1 MTLLRERMAEDL
13 RIRNYSPRTVECY
26 VSMMARFTREF
37 DKPPG
42 QLGPEEIRAF
52 QVRMIEKKVSWTQF
66 NQAVCALRFFYRVT
80 LPREFAVEHIPFAK
94 TKKKLPT
101 VLSVDEVRRL
111 LGALTN
117 TKHRAVL
124 SLIYA
129 TGLRL
134 NEATHLKVGDID
146 GARMTVHVRCGKG
159 GKPRLVPMSA
169 ALRELLREYWRV
181 ERPRGYLFPG
191 TDPNRPLHENSVQK
205 ACMMARMRARLEKPA
220 SVHTL
225 RHSYATHLL
234 ELGVDL
240 RTIQKLL
247 GHGSLSTTAIY
258 VHVTGRLLDAA
269 NKAVDL
275 LAIPS

>member
-26 VSMMARFTREF
+26 VSMRSRFAREF
-37 DKPPG
+37 GKPPG
-42 QLGPEEIRAF
+42 QLGPAEIRAF
-52 QVRMIEKKVSWTQF
+52 QVRLIESKASWTQF

-80 LPREFAVEHIPFAK
+80 LPCDFAVEHIPFAK

-111 LGALTN
+111 LGAVTN
-117 TKHRAVL
+117 IKHRAVL

-129 TGLRL
+129 TGARL
-134 NEATHLKVGDID
+134 GEATHLQVGDID
-146 GARMTVHVRCGKG
+146 GARMTVHIRCGKG
-159 GKPRLVPMSA
+159 GKPRMVPMSA
-169 ALRELLREYWRV
+169 ALRELLRAYWLV
-181 ERPRGYLFPG
+181 ERPCGYLFPG
-191 TDPNRPLHENSVQK
+191 VTPDRPLHDNSVQK
-205 ACMMARMRARLEKPA
+205 VCARARLRARIDKPA

-247 GHGSLSTTAIY
+247 GHSSLSTTAIY
-258 VHVTGRLLDAA
+258 VHVTVRLLDAA
-269 NKAVDL
+269 DKAIDL

>member
-26 VSMMARFTREF
+26 VSMMERFTREF
-37 DKPPG
+37 GKPPG
-42 QLGPEEIRAF
+42 RLGPAEVRAF
-52 QVRMIEKKVSWTQF
+52 QVRMIESKVSWTQF

-80 LPREFAVEHIPFAK
+80 LPRDFAVEHIPFAK
-94 TKKKLPT
+94 TKRPLPT
-101 VLSVDEVRRL
+101 VLSADEVRRL
-111 LGALTN
+111 LGVVTN
-117 TKHRAVL
+117 IKHRAVL

-129 TGLRL
+129 TGARL
-134 NEATHLKVGDID
+134 NEATHLRVADID
-146 GARMTVHVRCGKG
+146 GARMTVHIRYGKG
-159 GKPRLVPMSA
+159 GKPRMVPMSA
-169 ALRELLREYWRV
+169 ALRDLLRDYWRAQH
-181 ERPRGYLFPG
+181 PRDFLFPG
-191 TDPNRPLHENSVQK
+191 NRPDRPLHENAVQK
-205 ACMMARMRARLEKPA
+205 VCATARLRARIDKPA

-247 GHGSLSTTAIY
+247 GHSSLSTTAIY

-269 NKAVDL
+269 NQAIDL

>member
-13 RIRNYSPRTVECY
+13 RIRNYSPRTVGCY

-37 DKPPG
+37 GKPPG
-42 QLGPEEIRAF
+42 QLGPAEIRAF
-52 QVRMIEKKVSWTQF
+52 QVRLIESKVSWSLF

-80 LPREFAVEHIPFAK
+80 LPRDFAVEHIPFAK
-94 TKKKLPT
+94 TRRPLPM

-111 LGALTN
+111 LSAPTCP
-117 TKHRAVL
+117 KHRAVL

-129 TGLRL
+129 TGARL
-134 NEATHLKVGDID
+134 NEAVHLRVSDID
-146 GARMTVHVRCGKG
+146 GERMTVHIRHGKG
-159 GKPRLVPMSA
+159 GRPRMVPMSL
-169 ALRELLREYWRV
+169 ALRELLRDYWRA
-181 ERPRGYLFPG
+181 ERPSIFLFPG
-191 TDPNRPLHENSVQK
+191 NEPSRPLHETSVQHACAK
-205 ACMMARMRARLEKPA
+205 ARLRARIDKRA

-247 GHGSLSTTAIY
+247 GHSCLSTTAIY

>member
-13 RIRNYSPRTVECY
+13 RIRNYSPRTIETY
-26 VSMMARFTREF
+26 VTMMARFARDF
-37 DKPPG
+37 DRPPG
-42 QLGPEEIRAF
+42 QLGPADIRTF
-52 QVRMIEKKVSWTQF
+52 QLRLIEKKVSWTQF

-80 LPREFAVEHIPFAK
+80 LPRDFAVEHIPFAK
-94 TKKKLPT
+94 KKKPLPT

-111 LGALTN
+111 LSATTN
-117 TKHRAVL
+117 SKHRAML
-124 SLIYA
+124 SVVYG
-129 TGLRL
+129 TGARL
-134 NEATHLKVGDID
+134 NEAVHLQVSDID
-146 GARMTVHVRCGKG
+146 GERMTVHIRNGKG
-159 GKPRLVPMSA
+159 GKPRMVPMSA
-169 ALRELLREYWRV
+169 ALREVLRDYWRL
-181 ERPRGYLFPG
+181 ERPREYLFPG
-191 TDPNRPLHENSVQK
+191 TTPGRPMHENTLQK
-205 ACMMARMRARLEKPA
+205 ACLKARLRARIEKPA
-220 SVHTL
+220 GVHTL

-247 GHGSLSTTAIY
+247 GHSSLSTTAIY

>member
-13 RIRNYSPRTVECY
+13 RIRNYSPRTVDCY
-26 VSMMARFTREF
+26 VSMMARFAKEF

-42 QLGPEEIRAF
+42 QLGPAEIRAF
-52 QVRMIEKKVSWTQF
+52 QVRLIEKKVSWTVF
-66 NQAVCALRFFYRVT
+66 NQAVSALRFFYRVT
-80 LPREFAVEHIPFAK
+80 LPRDFAVEHIPFAK
-94 TKKKLPT
+94 RKKPLPT

-111 LGALTN
+111 LAAPTN
-117 TKHRAVL
+117 TKHRAIL

-134 NEATHLKVGDID
+134 TEATHLRVSDID
-146 GARMTVHVRCGKG
+146 GERMTVHVRRGKG
-159 GKPRLVPMSA
+159 GKPRLVPMST
-169 ALRELLREYWRV
+169 ALRDLLRTYWLV
-181 ERPRGYLFPG
+181 DHPRNYLFPG
-191 TDPNRPLHENSVQK
+191 QHPDRPLHESSVQH
-205 ACMMARMRARLEKPA
+205 ACAKARLIARIDKPA

-247 GHGSLSTTAIY
+247 GHSSLTTTAVY
-258 VHVTGRLLDAA
+258 AHVTGRLLDAA

-275 LAIPS
+275 LAIPT

>member
-26 VSMMARFTREF
+26 VSMMARFAREF
-37 DKPPG
+37 TKPPG

-52 QVRMIEKKVSWTQF
+52 QVRLIEKKVSWTQF

-80 LPREFAVEHIPFAK
+80 LPRDFAVEHIPFAK
-94 TKKKLPT
+94 TQKKLPT

-169 ALRELLREYWRV
+169 ALRELLREYWRA

-191 TDPNRPLHENSVQK
+191 TDPDRPLHENSVQK
-205 ACMMARMRARLEKPA
+205 ACMMARLRARLEKPA

-247 GHGSLSTTAIY
+247 GHTSLSTTAIY

-275 LAIPS
+275 LAIPG

>member
-26 VSMMARFTREF
+26 VSMMARFAREF
-37 DKPPG
+37 AKPPG

-52 QVRMIEKKVSWTQF
+52 QVRLIEKKVSWTQF

-80 LPREFAVEHIPFAK
+80 LPRDFAVEHIPFAK
-94 TKKKLPT
+94 TRKKLPT

-111 LGALTN
+111 LGVVTN
-117 TKHRAVL
+117 TKHRALL

-129 TGLRL
+129 TGARL
-134 NEATHLKVGDID
+134 NEATHLRVADID
-146 GARMTVHVRCGKG
+146 GDRMLVHIRCGKG
-159 GKPRLVPMSA
+159 GKPRMVPMSA
-169 ALRELLREYWRV
+169 ALRELLRDYWRA
-181 ERPRGYLFPG
+181 EHPRGYLFPG
-191 TDPNRPLHENSVQK
+191 SVRDRPLHENAVQK
-205 ACMMARMRARLEKPA
+205 ACMLARLRARIDKRA
-220 SVHTL
+220 SVHSL

>member
-37 DKPPG
+37 GKPPG
-42 QLGPEEIRAF
+42 QLGPAEVRAF
-52 QVRMIEKKVSWTQF
+52 QVRLIEKKVSWTLF
-66 NQAVCALRFFYRVT
+66 NQAVCAMRFFYRVT
-80 LPREFAVEHIPFAK
+80 LPRDFAVEHIPFAK
-94 TKKKLPT
+94 TRRSLPT
-101 VLSVDEVRRL
+101 VLSVDEVKRL
-111 LGALTN
+111 LGAPMCL
-117 TKHRAVL
+117 KHRAVL

-129 TGLRL
+129 TGARL
-134 NEATHLKVGDID
+134 NEATHVRVGDID
-146 GARMTVHVRCGKG
+146 GDRMTVHIRCGKG

-169 ALRELLREYWRV
+169 ALRDLLRAYWLS
-181 ERPRGYLFPG
+181 ERPRDYLFPG
-191 TDPNRPLHENSVQK
+191 AQPDRPLHETSVQHACEK
-205 ACMMARMRARLEKPA
+205 ARLRARIDKRA

-269 NKAVDL
+269 NRAIDL

>member
-26 VSMMARFTREF
+26 VSMMARFAREF
-37 DKPPG
+37 GKPPG
-42 QLGPEEIRAF
+42 QLGPAEIRAF
-52 QVRMIEKKVSWTQF
+52 QVRLIESKASWTQF

-80 LPREFAVEHIPFAK
+80 LPRDFAVEHIPFAK
-94 TKKKLPT
+94 TKKRLPT

-111 LGALTN
+111 LGAVTN
-117 TKHRAVL
+117 IKHRAVL

-129 TGLRL
+129 TGARL
-134 NEATHLKVGDID
+134 GEATHLQVGDID
-146 GARMTVHVRCGKG
+146 GARMTVHIRCGKG
-159 GKPRLVPMSA
+159 GKPRMVPMSA
-169 ALRELLREYWRV
+169 ALRELLRAYWLV
-181 ERPRGYLFPG
+181 ERPCGYLFPG
-191 TDPNRPLHENSVQK
+191 VTPDRPLHDNSVQK
-205 ACMMARMRARLEKPA
+205 VCARARLRARIDKPA

-247 GHGSLSTTAIY
+247 GHSSLSTTAIY

-269 NKAVDL
+269 NKAIDL

>member
-26 VSMMARFTREF
+26 VSMMARFAREF
-37 DKPPG
+37 GKPPG
-42 QLGPEEIRAF
+42 QLGPAEIRAF
-52 QVRMIEKKVSWTQF
+52 QVRLIESKASWTQF

-80 LPREFAVEHIPFAK
+80 LPRDFAVEHIPFAK

-111 LGALTN
+111 LGAVTN
-117 TKHRAVL
+117 IKHRAVL

-129 TGLRL
+129 TGARL
-134 NEATHLKVGDID
+134 SEATHLQVGDID
-146 GARMTVHVRCGKG
+146 GARMTVHIRCGKG
-159 GKPRLVPMSA
+159 GKPRMVPMSA
-169 ALRELLREYWRV
+169 ALRELLRAYWLV
-181 ERPRGYLFPG
+181 ERPCGYLFPG
-191 TDPNRPLHENSVQK
+191 VTPDRPLHDNSVQK
-205 ACMMARMRARLEKPA
+205 VCARARLRARIDKPA

-247 GHGSLSTTAIY
+247 GHSSLSTTAIY

-269 NKAVDL
+269 NKAIDL

>member
-26 VSMMARFTREF
+26 VSMMARFAREF
-37 DKPPG
+37 GKPPG
-42 QLGPEEIRAF
+42 QLGPAEIRAF
-52 QVRMIEKKVSWTQF
+52 QVRLIESKASWTQF

-80 LPREFAVEHIPFAK
+80 LPRDFAVEHIPFAK

-111 LGALTN
+111 LGAVTN
-117 TKHRAVL
+117 LKHRAVL

-129 TGLRL
+129 TGARL
-134 NEATHLKVGDID
+134 SEATHLQVGDID
-146 GARMTVHVRCGKG
+146 GARMTVHIRCGKG
-159 GKPRLVPMSA
+159 GKPRMVPMSA
-169 ALRELLREYWRV
+169 ALRELLRAYWLV
-181 ERPRGYLFPG
+181 ERPCGYLFPG
-191 TDPNRPLHENSVQK
+191 VTPDRPLHDNSVQK
-205 ACMMARMRARLEKPA
+205 VCARARLRARIDKPA

-247 GHGSLSTTAIY
+247 GHSSLSTTAIY

-269 NKAVDL
+269 NKAIDL

>member
-13 RIRNYSPRTVECY
+13 RIRNYSPRTVDCY
-26 VSMMARFTREF
+26 VKMMERFTTEF
-37 DKPPG
+37 GKPPG
-42 QLGPEEIRAF
+42 QLGPTEIRTF

-66 NQAVCALRFFYRVT
+66 NQAVCAMRFFYRVT

-111 LGALTN
+111 LGAPTN
-117 TKHRAVL
+117 IKHRAVL
-124 SLIYA
+124 TLIYA
-129 TGLRL
+129 TGVRL
-134 NEATHLKVGDID
+134 NEATHLRVRDID
-146 GARMTVHVRCGKG
+146 GQRMTVHIRCGKG
-159 GKPRLVPMSA
+159 GKPRMLPMST
-169 ALRELLREYWRV
+169 ALRDLLRAYWI
-181 ERPRGYLFPG
+181 EQRPRDYLFPG
-191 TDPNRPLHENSVQK
+191 EQPDRPLHESSVQH
-205 ACMMARMRARLEKPA
+205 ACAKARLSARIDKPA

-247 GHGSLSTTAIY
+247 GHASLSTTAIY
-258 VHVTGRLLDAA
+258 VHVTGCLLDAA

-275 LAIPS
+275 LAIPT

>member
-26 VSMMARFTREF
+26 VSLMARFAREF
-37 DKPPG
+37 AKPPG

-52 QVRMIEKKVSWTQF
+52 QVRLIEKKVSWTQF

-80 LPREFAVEHIPFAK
+80 LPRDFAVEHIPFAK

-111 LGALTN
+111 LGAPMCA
-117 TKHRAVL
+117 KHRAVL

-129 TGLRL
+129 TGARL
-134 NEATHLKVGDID
+134 NEATHLRVSDID
-146 GARMTVHVRCGKG
+146 GARMLVHIRRGKG
-159 GKPRLVPMSA
+159 GKPRMVPMSA
-169 ALRELLREYWRV
+169 ALRELLRDYWRA
-181 ERPRGYLFPG
+181 EHPQDLLFPG
-191 TDPNRPLHENSVQK
+191 AQQDRPLHESSVQH
-205 ACMMARMRARLEKPA
+205 ACASARLRARIDKPA

-247 GHGSLSTTAIY
+247 GHTSLSTTAIY
-258 VHVTGRLLDAA
+258 VHVTGRLLDATK
-269 NKAVDL
+269 KAIDL
-275 LAIPS
+275 LAIPG

>member
-26 VSMMARFTREF
+26 VSMMARFAREF
-37 DKPPG
+37 GKPPG
-42 QLGPEEIRAF
+42 QLGPAEIRAF
-52 QVRMIEKKVSWTQF
+52 QVRLIESKASWTQF

-80 LPREFAVEHIPFAK
+80 LPRDFAVEHIPFAK

-111 LGALTN
+111 LGAVTN
-117 TKHRAVL
+117 IKHRAVL

-129 TGLRL
+129 TGARL
-134 NEATHLKVGDID
+134 SEATHLQVGDID
-146 GARMTVHVRCGKG
+146 GARMTVHIRCGKG
-159 GKPRLVPMSA
+159 GKPRVVPMSA
-169 ALRELLREYWRV
+169 ALRELLRAYWLV
-181 ERPRGYLFPG
+181 ERPCGYLFPG
-191 TDPNRPLHENSVQK
+191 VTPDRPLHDNSVQK
-205 ACMMARMRARLEKPA
+205 VCARARLRARIDKPA

-247 GHGSLSTTAIY
+247 GHSSLSTTAIY

-269 NKAVDL
+269 NKAIDL

>member
-26 VSMMARFTREF
+26 VSMVARFAREF
-37 DKPPG
+37 AKPPG

-52 QVRMIEKKVSWTQF
+52 QLRLIEKKVSWTQF

-80 LPREFAVEHIPFAK
+80 LPRDFAVEHIPFAK
-94 TKKKLPT
+94 AKKKLPT

-111 LGALTN
+111 LGEVTN
-117 TKHRAVL
+117 TKQRAVL

-129 TGLRL
+129 TGARL
-134 NEATHLKVGDID
+134 NEALHLRVDDID
-146 GARMTVHVRCGKG
+146 GARMTVHIRCGKG
-159 GKPRLVPMSA
+159 GKPRMVPMST
-169 ALRELLREYWRV
+169 ALREQLRDYWRV
-181 ERPRGYLFPG
+181 KRPRGYLFPG
-191 TDPNRPLHENSVQK
+191 TLPERPLHENTVQK
-205 ACMMARMRARLEKPA
+205 ACTMARLRAGIEKPA

-247 GHGSLSTTAIY
+247 GHTSLSTTAVY
-258 VHVTGRLLDAA
+258 MHVTGRLLDAA
-269 NKAVDL
+269 NKAIDL
-275 LAIPS
+275 LAIPG

>member
-13 RIRNYSPRTVECY
+13 RIRNYSPRTIETY
-26 VSMMARFTREF
+26 VSMVARFARAC
-37 DKPPG
+37 DRPPG
-42 QLGPEEIRAF
+42 QLGPADIRAF
-52 QVRMIEKKVSWTQF
+52 QVRMIEQKVSWTQF

-80 LPREFAVEHIPFAK
+80 LPRDFVVEHIPFAK
-94 TKKKLPT
+94 TQKKLPT

-111 LGALTN
+111 LGVVTN
-117 TKHRAVL
+117 TKHRALL

-129 TGLRL
+129 TGARL
-134 NEATHLKVGDID
+134 NEATHLRVTDID
-146 GARMTVHVRCGKG
+146 GDRMLVHIRCGKG
-159 GKPRLVPMSA
+159 GKPRMVPMSA
-169 ALRELLREYWRV
+169 ALRELLRDYWRA
-181 ERPRGYLFPG
+181 EHPRDYLFPG
-191 TDPNRPLHENSVQK
+191 SMRDRPLHENAVQK
-205 ACMMARMRARLEKPA
+205 ACTMARLRARIEKPA

>member
-1 MTLLRERMAEDL
+1 LRASSGSR
-13 RIRNYSPRTVECY
+13 
-26 VSMMARFTREF
+26 
-37 DKPPG
+37 PG
-42 QLGPEEIRAF
+42 QLGPAEIRAF
-52 QVRMIEKKVSWTQF
+52 QVRLIESKASWTQF

-80 LPREFAVEHIPFAK
+80 LPRDFAVEHIPFAK

-111 LGALTN
+111 LGAVTN
-117 TKHRAVL
+117 IKHRAVL

-129 TGLRL
+129 TGARL
-134 NEATHLKVGDID
+134 SEATHLQVGDID
-146 GARMTVHVRCGKG
+146 GARMTVHIRCGKG
-159 GKPRLVPMSA
+159 GKPRMVPMSA
-169 ALRELLREYWRV
+169 ALRELLRAYWLV
-181 ERPRGYLFPG
+181 ERPCGYLFPG
-191 TDPNRPLHENSVQK
+191 VTPDRPLHDNSVQK
-205 ACMMARMRARLEKPA
+205 VCARARLRARIDKPA

-247 GHGSLSTTAIY
+247 GHSSLSTTAIY

-269 NKAVDL
+269 NKAIDL